1 MIARLA
7 FVFTQAGRISVLGGE
22 TSFLVTTKVSTLL
35 SGGTCV
41 SIGFKF
47 QYQQGRLHMQMM
59 DNAVEARVE
68 NSIET
73 RKDWSAPELQKIDI
87 EQITAIHVGVTSDG
101 TTGS

>member
-1 MIARLA
+1 
-7 FVFTQAGRISVLGGE
+7 
-22 TSFLVTTKVSTLL
+22 
-35 SGGTCV
+35 
-41 SIGFKF
+41 
-47 QYQQGRLHMQMM
+47 MQMM
-59 DNAVEARVE
+59 DNAVEAKIE